1 MFVNYTNLTALLVQ
15 SQTFVPKEWKNLYTN
30 GSSANVILPLIINSI
45 QALKPVQLSVD
56 SYFEIIPAKIKKNW
70 MKLS

>member
-1 MFVNYTNLTALLVQ
+1 MFVNYINLTAALLAQ

-56 SYFEIIPAKIKKNW
+56 SYFEIIPA
-70 MKLS
+70 